1 MVSQDLRALKPWS
14 ISSFRPNLGA
24 MSIQLKRSLFLG
36 GSAIL
41 TLVSACES
49 QKAKYEGPYAAEVAA
64 AVPMI
69 EKSVG
74 LKYKTP
80 PKIEMR
86 SKDQVREFVTKQ
98 FKDSLAMHD
107 IAGQEAAY
115 KRLGMIPD
123 TLKLQPFLTSLL
135 EEQIVGYYDPHT
147 KVLYVV
153 DGAPKDMAA
162 MTITHELIHALQ
174 DQYISLDSVQKIR
187 DDNDRLTA
195 AQSVFEGQAVY
206 EQISI
211 MLGGTNI
218 AINLP
223 GGWDR
228 IREMI
233 RETQGSM
240 PIFAAAPKVIQETLI
255 FPYLSGAE
263 FYRNY
268 KERKPG
274 SIIYKDMP
282 VSTEQI
288 IHPAAFFVTRDNP
301 TRVALGTLSNATKV
315 YDNDLGEF
323 ETRLF
328 LFQQLNDQNEAVRGA
343 TGWDGD
349 RYAVVNTPQ
358 GQGIVWLTV
367 WDSPV
372 AAGEFFHL
380 AGQAVESRYSAKAAT
395 GSTDLIKKYSAAG
408 RTVQVSTTEIQ
419 GRPVVLYVDVP
430 SGANTNIINAGQV
443 TLKK

>member
-1 MVSQDLRALKPWS
+1 MIVQLRRVLALA
-14 ISSFRPNLGA
+14 GA
-24 MSIQLKRSLFLG
+24 GL
-36 GSAIL
+36 L

-49 QKAKYEGPYAAEVAA
+49 QKPKYEGPYAAEVAQ

-69 EKSVG
+69 EKAVG
-74 LKYKTP
+74 LKFKTP
-80 PKIEMR
+80 PKIETR
-86 SKDQVREFVTKQ
+86 SKEQVREFVTKQ
-98 FKDSLAMHD
+98 FTDSLAKHD

-147 KVLYVV
+147 KILYVV
-153 DGAPKDMAA
+153 DGSPKDMAQL
-162 MTITHELIHALQ
+162 TITHELVHALQ

-187 DDNDRLTA
+187 DDNDRLSA

-211 MLGGTNI
+211 MLGGSNI

-233 RETQGSM
+233 RENQSSM

-274 SIIYKDMP
+274 SNIYNDMP

-301 TRVALGTLSNATKV
+301 TRVTLGALNNASEV
-315 YDNDLGEF
+315 YENDLGEF

-367 WDSPV
+367 WDSQV
-372 AAGEFFHL
+372 EAGEFYHL
-380 AGQAVESRYSAKAAT
+380 ADQAVQARYSTKPAG
-395 GSTDLIKKYSAAG
+395 GSNDLVKKYSAAG
-408 RTVQVSTTEIQ
+408 RTVQVSTLEIK
-419 GRPVVLYVDVP
+419 GRPVVIYADIP
-430 SGANTNIINAGQV
+430 NPNIINTAQV
-443 TLKK
+443 TLKQ

>member
-1 MVSQDLRALKPWS
+1 MIRQIRRALVLS
-14 ISSFRPNLGA
+14 
-24 MSIQLKRSLFLG
+24 
-36 GSAIL
+36 GSAML

-49 QKAKYEGPYAAEVAA
+49 QKPKYEGPYAAEVAE

-69 EKSVG
+69 EKAVG

-80 PKIEMR
+80 PKVETR
-86 SKDQVREFVTKQ
+86 SKEQVRDFVTKQ
-98 FKDSLAMHD
+98 YTDSLASHE
-107 IAGQEAAY
+107 IAGKEAAY
-115 KRLGMIPD
+115 KQLGMIPD

-147 KVLYVV
+147 TVLYVV

-162 MTITHELIHALQ
+162 LTITHELVHALQ
-174 DQYISLDSVQKIR
+174 DHSISLDSVQKIR
-187 DDNDRLTA
+187 DDNDRLSA

-211 MLGGTNI
+211 MLGGSNI

-233 RETQGSM
+233 RENQSSM

-274 SIIYKDMP
+274 SNIYQDMP

-288 IHPAAFFVTRDNP
+288 IHPAAFFVTKDMP
-301 TRVALGTLSNATKV
+301 TRVTLGNLSNATKV
-315 YDNDLGEF
+315 YENDLGEF

-328 LFQQLNDQNEAVRGA
+328 LFQQLNDQNEAIRGA

-358 GQGIVWLTV
+358 GQGIAWLTV
-367 WDSPV
+367 WDSQV
-372 AAGEFFHL
+372 EAGEFFHL
-380 AGQAVESRYSAKAAT
+380 AGQAVEARYSTKAAT
-395 GSTDLIKKYSAAG
+395 GSTELVKKYSARG
-408 RTVQVSTTEIQ
+408 RTVQVSTMEIQ
-419 GRPVVLYVDVP
+419 GRPVVIYVDVHA
-430 SGANTNIINAGQV
+430 GATPRTIDRARV
-443 TLKK
+443 TLKQ

>member
-1 MVSQDLRALKPWS
+1 MTVH
-14 ISSFRPNLGA
+14 I
-24 MSIQLKRSLFLG
+24 KRSLCLAG
-36 GSAIL
+36 GAFL

-49 QKAKYEGPYAAEVAA
+49 QKPKYEGPYAAEVSE

-69 EKSVG
+69 EKAVG

-80 PKIEMR
+80 PKVETR
-86 SKDQVREFVTKQ
+86 SKEQVREFVTKQ
-98 FKDSLAMHD
+98 FTDSLAMHD

-123 TLKLQPFLTSLL
+123 TLKLQQFLTSLL

-153 DGAPKDMAA
+153 DGAPKDMAGI
-162 MTITHELIHALQ
+162 TITHELVHALQ

-187 DDNDRLTA
+187 DDNDRLSA

-233 RETQGSM
+233 RENQASM

-268 KERKPG
+268 KERKPA
-274 SIIYKDMP
+274 SIIYNDMP
-282 VSTEQI
+282 SSTEQI

-301 TRVALGTLSNATKV
+301 TRVTLGTLSNATKV
-315 YDNDLGEF
+315 YENDLGEF

-328 LFQQLNDQNEAVRGA
+328 LFQHLNDQNEAVRGA

-372 AAGEFFHL
+372 EAGEFFHL
-380 AGQAVESRYSAKAAT
+380 AGQSVEARYSTKAGGA
-395 GSTDLIKKYSAAG
+395 STALVKNYSAAG
-408 RTVQVSTTEIQ
+408 RTLQLSTMEIQ
-419 GRPVVLYVDVP
+419 GRPVVVYVDVP
-430 SGANTNIINAGQV
+430 AGANPNIINPTQV
-443 TLKK
+443 VLKEVQ

>member
-1 MVSQDLRALKPWS
+1 MRAE
-14 ISSFRPNLGA
+14 
-24 MSIQLKRSLFLG
+24 LKRSFGFSGASLLV
-36 GSAIL
+36 
-41 TLVSACES
+41 LVSACES
-49 QKAKYEGPYAAEVAA
+49 QKPTYEGPYGAEVAA

-69 EKSVG
+69 EKAVG
-74 LKYKTP
+74 LKFKTP
-80 PKIEMR
+80 PKVETR
-86 SKDQVREFVTKQ
+86 SKEQVREFVIKQ
-98 FKDSLAMHD
+98 FTDSLASHD

-123 TLKLQPFLTSLL
+123 TLKLQPFLTGLL
-135 EEQIVGYYDPHT
+135 EEQIVGYYDPKT

-153 DGAPKDMAA
+153 DGSPKDMASL
-162 MTITHELIHALQ
+162 TITHELVHALQ

-187 DDNDRLTA
+187 DDNDRLSA
-195 AQSVFEGQAVY
+195 AQAVFEGQAVY

-223 GGWDR
+223 GGWER

-233 RETQGSM
+233 RETQASM

-268 KERKPG
+268 KERKG
-274 SIIYKDMP
+274 GASVYKDMP

-301 TRVALGTLSNATKV
+301 TRVTLGTLTNATRV
-315 YDNDLGEF
+315 YENDLGEF

-328 LFQQLNDQNEAVRGA
+328 LFQQLNDQNESLRGA
-343 TGWDGD
+343 SGWDGD

-367 WDSPV
+367 WDSAV
-372 AAGEFFHL
+372 EAGEFFHI
-380 AGQAVESRYSAKAAT
+380 AGQAVEARYSTKAAA
-395 GSTDLIKKYSAAG
+395 GSTDLVKKYSAGG
-408 RTVQVSTTEIQ
+408 RTLQVSTLEIQ
-419 GRPVVLYVDVP
+419 GRPVVILADVP
-430 SGANTNIINAGQV
+430 AGANPNIIDPAQV
-443 TLKK
+443 TLKQ

>member
-1 MVSQDLRALKPWS
+1 MIVQIRRVLV
-14 ISSFRPNLGA
+14 FCGA
-24 MSIQLKRSLFLG
+24 AS
-36 GSAIL
+36 L

-49 QKAKYEGPYAAEVAA
+49 QKPQYEGPYAAEVAQA
-64 AVPMI
+64 IPMI
-69 EKSVG
+69 EKAVG
-74 LKYKTP
+74 LKFKTP
-80 PKIEMR
+80 PKVETR
-86 SKDQVREFVTKQ
+86 SKEQVRQFVIKQ
-98 FKDSLAMHD
+98 FTDSLSQHD

-153 DGAPKDMAA
+153 DGSPKDMAQL
-162 MTITHELIHALQ
+162 TITHELVHALQ

-211 MLGGTNI
+211 MLGGSNI

-233 RETQGSM
+233 RENQGSM
-240 PIFAAAPKVIQETLI
+240 PIFAEAPKVIQETLI

-288 IHPAAFFVTRDNP
+288 IHPAAFFVTKDNP
-301 TRVALGTLSNATKV
+301 TRVTLGNISNATKV

-328 LFQQLNDQNEAVRGA
+328 LFQHLNDQNEAVRGA

-349 RYAVVNTPQ
+349 RYEVVNTPQ

-367 WDSPV
+367 WDSQV
-372 AAGEFFHL
+372 EAGEFFHM
-380 AGQAVESRYSAKAAT
+380 ATQAVEKRFSTKAVA
-395 GSTDLIKKYSAAG
+395 GSTDLVKKFSAAG
-408 RTVQVSTTEIQ
+408 RSLQVSTLEIQ
-419 GRPVVLYVDVP
+419 GRPVVIYVDVP
-430 SGANTNIINAGQV
+430 AGANPNIINPVQV
-443 TLKK
+443 TLKE

>member
-1 MVSQDLRALKPWS
+1 M
-14 ISSFRPNLGA
+14 N
-24 MSIQLKRSLFLG
+24 QLKRVFGLAG
-36 GSAIL
+36 GALL

-49 QKAKYEGPYAAEVAA
+49 QKPQYEGPYAAEVAQ

-69 EKSVG
+69 EKAVG
-74 LKYKTP
+74 LKFKSP
-80 PKIEMR
+80 PKVETR
-86 SKDQVREFVTKQ
+86 SKEQVREFVTKQ
-98 FKDSLAMHD
+98 FTDSLATHD

-115 KRLGMIPD
+115 KRFGMIPD
-123 TLKLQPFLTSLL
+123 TLKLQPFLTGLL

-153 DGAPKDMAA
+153 DGSPKDMAGI
-162 MTITHELIHALQ
+162 TITHELVHALQ

-187 DDNDRLTA
+187 DDNDRLAA

-211 MLGGTNI
+211 MLGGSNI

-233 RETQGSM
+233 RENQSSM

-274 SIIYKDMP
+274 SIIYNDMP

-288 IHPAAFFVTRDNP
+288 IHPAAFFVNKDNP
-301 TRVALGTLSNATKV
+301 TRVNLGTLTNATKV
-315 YDNDLGEF
+315 YENDLGEF

-367 WDSPV
+367 WDSQV
-372 AAGEFFHL
+372 EAGEFFHL
-380 AGQAVESRYSAKAAT
+380 TGDAVEARYKTKAAAGT
-395 GSTDLIKKYSAAG
+395 TDLVKKYSAAG
-408 RTVQVSTTEIQ
+408 RTVQVSTLEIQ
-419 GRPVVLYVDVP
+419 GRPVVIYVDVP
-430 SGANTNIINAGQV
+430 SGANPGIINPAQV
-443 TLKK
+443 TLTQ

>member
-1 MVSQDLRALKPWS
+1 MIV
-14 ISSFRPNLGA
+14 
-24 MSIQLKRSLFLG
+24 QLKRVCVLAG
-36 GSAIL
+36 GSLL

-49 QKAKYEGPYAAEVAA
+49 QKPQYEGPYAAEVAQ

-69 EKSVG
+69 EKAVG
-74 LKYKTP
+74 LKFKTP
-80 PKIEMR
+80 PKIETR
-86 SKDQVREFVTKQ
+86 SKEQVREFVTKQ
-98 FKDSLAMHD
+98 FTDSLATHD

-115 KRLGMIPD
+115 KRFGMIPD

-153 DGAPKDMAA
+153 DGSPKDMVQL
-162 MTITHELIHALQ
+162 TITHELVHALQ

-187 DDNDRLTA
+187 DDNDRLSA

-206 EQISI
+206 EQITI

-233 RETQGSM
+233 RENQSSM

-268 KERKPG
+268 RERKPG
-274 SIIYKDMP
+274 ANIYQDMP

-288 IHPAAFFVTRDNP
+288 IHPVAFFVNRDNP
-301 TRVALGTLSNATKV
+301 TRVSLGTLSNATKV

-367 WDSPV
+367 WDSQV
-372 AAGEFFHL
+372 EAGEFFHIT
-380 AGQAVESRYSAKAAT
+380 GQAIEKRYSTKAAA
-395 GSTDLIKKYSAAG
+395 GSTDLVKKYSGGG
-408 RTVQVSTTEIQ
+408 RSLQLSTLEIQ
-419 GRPVVLYVDVP
+419 GRPVVIYVDVP
-430 SGANTNIINAGQV
+430 AGANVNIINPAQV
-443 TLKK
+443 TLKQ

>member
-1 MVSQDLRALKPWS
+1 MIVQLRRVLALA
-14 ISSFRPNLGA
+14 GA
-24 MSIQLKRSLFLG
+24 GL
-36 GSAIL
+36 L

-49 QKAKYEGPYAAEVAA
+49 QKPKYEGPYAAEVAQ

-69 EKSVG
+69 EKAIG
-74 LKYKTP
+74 LKFKSP
-80 PKIEMR
+80 PKVETR
-86 SKDQVREFVTKQ
+86 SKEQVREFVTKQ
-98 FKDSLAMHD
+98 FTDSLAAHD

-123 TLKLQPFLTSLL
+123 TLKLQPFLTGLL
-135 EEQIVGYYDPHT
+135 EEQIVGFYDPHT

-162 MTITHELIHALQ
+162 ITITHELVHALQ

-187 DDNDRLTA
+187 DDNDRLSA

-211 MLGGTNI
+211 MLGGSNI

-233 RETQGSM
+233 RENQSSM

-263 FYRNY
+263 FYRNF
-268 KERKPG
+268 KERKSG
-274 SIIYKDMP
+274 TIVYNDMP

-288 IHPAAFFVTRDNP
+288 IHPAAFFMNKDNP
-301 TRVALGTLSNATKV
+301 TRVNLGTLSNASKV
-315 YDNDLGEF
+315 YENDLGEF

-367 WDSPV
+367 WDSQV
-372 AAGEFFHL
+372 EAGEFYHL
-380 AGQAVESRYSAKAAT
+380 ASQAVEARYSSKAGA
-395 GSTDLIKKYSAAG
+395 GSTDLVKRYSAAG
-408 RTVQVSTTEIQ
+408 RAVQVSTMEIQ
-419 GRPVVLYVDVP
+419 GRPVVIYADVP
-430 SGANTNIINAGQV
+430 AGANPNIINPAQV
-443 TLKK
+443 TLAQ

>member
-1 MVSQDLRALKPWS
+1 MILQLRRTLPLACAL
-14 ISSFRPNLGA
+14 
-24 MSIQLKRSLFLG
+24 
-36 GSAIL
+36 L
-41 TLVSACES
+41 TLASACNKE
-49 QKAKYEGPYAAEVAA
+49 KPKYEGPYATEVGE

-69 EKSVG
+69 EKTIG
-74 LKYKTP
+74 LKFKTP
-80 PKIEMR
+80 PKVETR
-86 SKDQVREFVTKQ
+86 SKAQVREFVLKQ
-98 FKDSLAMHD
+98 LTDSLAAHD
-107 IAGQEAAY
+107 ITGQEAAY

-123 TLKLQPFLTSLL
+123 TLKLAAFLTGLL
-135 EEQIVGYYDPHT
+135 EEQIVGYYDPRT

-153 DGAPKDMAA
+153 DSAPKDMVAL
-162 MTITHELIHALQ
+162 TITHELVHALQ
-174 DQYISLDSVQKIR
+174 DQYISLDSVQRIR
-187 DDNDRLTA
+187 DDNDRLSA
-195 AQSVFEGQAVY
+195 AQAVFEGQAVY
-206 EQISI
+206 EQIST

-233 RETQGSM
+233 RENNASM

-274 SIIYKDMP
+274 SVIYNDMP
-282 VSTEQI
+282 ISTEQI
-288 IHPAAFFVTRDNP
+288 IHPAAFFLTRDNP
-301 TRVALGTLSNATKV
+301 TRVSLGTLSNATKV

-328 LFQQLNDQNEAVRGA
+328 LFGQLNDQNEAVRGA

-372 AAGEFFHL
+372 DAGEFFHM
-380 AGQAVESRYSAKAAT
+380 AGQSVEKRYSTKAAKA
-395 GSTDLIKKYSAAG
+395 STDLVKNYSAEG
-408 RTVQVSTTEIQ
+408 RTLQVSTTEIQ
-419 GRPVVLYVDVP
+419 GRQVVIYVDIP
-430 SGANTNIINAGQV
+430 AGANPNIINLAQV
-443 TLKK
+443 TLKEER

>member
-1 MVSQDLRALKPWS
+1 M
-14 ISSFRPNLGA
+14 
-24 MSIQLKRSLFLG
+24 
-36 GSAIL
+36 L

-49 QKAKYEGPYAAEVAA
+49 QKPKYEGPYAAEVTE

-69 EKSVG
+69 EKAVG
-74 LKYKTP
+74 LPFKTP
-80 PKIEMR
+80 PKVETR
-86 SKDQVREFVTKQ
+86 SKEQVREFVTKQ
-98 FKDSLAMHD
+98 FTDSLAMHD

-135 EEQIVGYYDPHT
+135 EEQIVGFYDPHT

-162 MTITHELIHALQ
+162 ITITHELVHALQ

-187 DDNDRLTA
+187 DDNDRLSA

-211 MLGGTNI
+211 MLGGSNI

-233 RETQGSM
+233 QENKSSM
-240 PIFAAAPKVIQETLI
+240 PVFAAAPKVIQETLI

-263 FYRNY
+263 FYRNF

-274 SIIYKDMP
+274 TIIYTDMP

-288 IHPAAFFVTRDNP
+288 IHPAAFFVNRDNP
-301 TRVALGTLSNATKV
+301 TKVGLGTLSNATKV
-315 YDNDLGEF
+315 YENDLGEF

-328 LFQQLNDQNEAVRGA
+328 LYQQLNDQNEAVRGA

-358 GQGIVWLTV
+358 GQGIVWLSV

-372 AAGEFFHL
+372 DAGEFFHL
-380 AGQAVESRYSAKAAT
+380 TGQAVEKRYSTKAAA
-395 GSTDLIKKYSAAG
+395 GSTELIKKYSAGG
-408 RTVQVSTTEIQ
+408 RAVQLSTMEIQ
-419 GRPVVLYVDVP
+419 GRPVVIYADVP
-430 SGANTNIINAGQV
+430 TGANPNIINPAQV
-443 TLKK
+443 TLTQ

>member
-1 MVSQDLRALKPWS
+1 MSVHVKRNLLLICGALVTLAPACDRPKP
-14 ISSFRPNLGA
+14 
-24 MSIQLKRSLFLG
+24 
-36 GSAIL
+36 
-41 TLVSACES
+41 
-49 QKAKYEGPYAAEVAA
+49 KYEGPYATEVNEAI
-64 AVPMI
+64 PMI
-69 EKSVG
+69 EKAVG
-74 LKYKTP
+74 LPYKTL
-80 PKIEMR
+80 PKVETR
-86 SKDQVREFVTKQ
+86 SKEQVREFLLKQ
-98 FKDSLAMHD
+98 FADQHSEHD
-107 IAGQEAAY
+107 VAGQEAAY
-115 KRLGMIPD
+115 KLLGMIPD
-123 TLKLQPFLTSLL
+123 TLKLQAFLTSLL
-135 EEQIVGYYDPHT
+135 EEQIVGFYDPGT

-153 DGAPKDMAA
+153 DGSATELVG
-162 MTITHELIHALQ
+162 TIVTHELIHALQ
-174 DQYISLDSVQKIR
+174 DQYVSLDSVQKLK
-187 DDNDRLTA
+187 DDNDRAEA

-211 MLGGTNI
+211 MLGGSNI

-233 RETQGSM
+233 RENQASM

-274 SIIYKDMP
+274 SAIYKDMP

-288 IHPAAFFVTRDNP
+288 IHPAAFFLTRDNP
-301 TRVALGTLSNATKV
+301 TKVTLGTLSNATSF

-372 AAGEFFHL
+372 EAGEFFHL
-380 AGQAVESRYSAKAAT
+380 AGEAVEARYSTKAGK
-395 GSTDLIKKYSAAG
+395 GSTDLVKNYSAKG
-408 RTVQVSTTEIQ
+408 RTLQVSTLEIQ
-419 GRPVVLYVDVP
+419 KRPVVIYVDLP
-430 SGANTNIINAGQV
+430 AGANPNIINPTQV
-443 TLKK
+443 TLTEER

>member
-1 MVSQDLRALKPWS
+1 V
-14 ISSFRPNLGA
+14 
-24 MSIQLKRSLFLG
+24 
-36 GSAIL
+36 
-41 TLVSACES
+41 LVSACES
-49 QKAKYEGPYAAEVAA
+49 QKPTYEGPYGAEVAA

-69 EKSVG
+69 EKAVG
-74 LKYKTP
+74 LKFKTP
-80 PKIEMR
+80 PKVETR
-86 SKDQVREFVTKQ
+86 SKAQVREFVTKQ
-98 FKDSLAMHD
+98 FTDSLASHD

-123 TLKLQPFLTSLL
+123 TLKLQPFLMGLL
-135 EEQIVGYYDPHT
+135 EEQIVGYYDPKT

-153 DGAPKDMAA
+153 DGSPKDMASL
-162 MTITHELIHALQ
+162 TITHELVHALQ

-187 DDNDRLTA
+187 DDNDRLSA
-195 AQSVFEGQAVY
+195 AQAVFEGQAVY
-206 EQISI
+206 EQISV

-233 RETQGSM
+233 RETQASM

-268 KERKPG
+268 KERKG
-274 SIIYKDMP
+274 GASVYKDMP

-301 TRVALGTLSNATKV
+301 TRVTLGTLTNATRV
-315 YDNDLGEF
+315 YENDLGEF

-328 LFQQLNDQNEAVRGA
+328 LFQQLNDQNESLRGA
-343 TGWDGD
+343 SGWDGD

-367 WDSPV
+367 WDSAV
-372 AAGEFFHL
+372 EAGEFFHI
-380 AGQAVESRYSAKAAT
+380 AGQAVEARYSTKAAA
-395 GSTDLIKKYSAAG
+395 GSTDLVKKYSAGG
-408 RTVQVSTTEIQ
+408 RTLQVSTLEIQ
-419 GRPVVLYVDVP
+419 GRPVVILADVP
-430 SGANTNIINAGQV
+430 AGANPNIIDPAQV
-443 TLKK
+443 TLKQ